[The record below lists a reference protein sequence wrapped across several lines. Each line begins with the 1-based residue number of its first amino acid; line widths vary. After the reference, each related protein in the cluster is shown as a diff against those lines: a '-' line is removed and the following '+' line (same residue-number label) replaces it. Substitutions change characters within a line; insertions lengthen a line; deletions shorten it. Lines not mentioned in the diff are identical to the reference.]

1 MLALIIGCEI
11 AFWVVLL
18 AGLVARYVAKAP
30 RLGLALLVCVPLV
43 DLVLLIATVVD
54 LRSGATAQWAHGLA
68 AVYLGFSVAYGHQM
82 ITWADGWAAYFWGSG
97 PRPSKRYGREH
108 SIWALKDIGKALL
121 AGAIAVGLLGLAVWY
136 VNDPDRTA
144 GLTQWFGS
152 VALIVA
158 IVVIVDLSVVLWP
171 RKPKRVR

>member
-11 AFWVVLL
+11 AFWVVLV
-18 AGLVARYVAKAP
+18 AGLLARYVAKAP
-30 RLGLALLVCVPLV
+30 RLGLALLICVPLV

-54 LRSGATAQWAHGLA
+54 LRSGATAEWAHGLA

-108 SIWALKDIGKALL
+108 ATWASARATALRSCSPSRPSGHGCRC
-121 AGAIAVGLLGLAVWY
+121 ASSASGRRRA
-136 VNDPDRTA
+136 R
-144 GLTQWFGS
+144 
-152 VALIVA
+152 
-158 IVVIVDLSVVLWP
+158 
-171 RKPKRVR
+171 